1 MKDLSIRANERYEAD
16 RLAEATDYEDEDED
30 EDDPMDED
38 ERKDDEKTLQSAFV
52 EEYLETT
59 LSDTSPKHFPPPW
72 TPQKD
77 HEEESHAN
85 TPETE
90 GGVLLIRE
98 NSSFPDEPCFNG
110 VSYTYTP
117 VTPNKAPCKDQ
128 NGCNVSEYGD
138 HDDDNVSL
146 ERGPSPPDRPCFI
159 DVSYD
164 LFDESYE
171 FCENPTESITE
182 EGDEKCVNFFK

>member
-90 GGVLLIRE
+90 DVSLIRE